1 MKVPVTLITGVSKGI
16 GRALADHL
24 AKEGHQVIGLARTKP
39 DAGFKGEFHAVDL
52 SDLDATKKAMDA
64 IVAKHAVDHLVHNAG
79 VIKIASVENM
89 TLAELDAMLTV
100 NLRVGLVLAQAVLPT
115 MKKKKRGRIVMVG
128 SRAALGKVGRGAYA
142 ATKSALLGFVRTWA
156 LELAPHGITVNCVA
170 PGPTATEM
178 FLSGNPPDAPATK
191 ATMASIPL
199 GRMGEPAEIAAA
211 CGYFL
216 QDLAGF
222 TTGQVLY
229 VDGGITV
236 GLSPI

>member
-1 MKVPVTLITGVSKGI
+1 MPITLVTGVSKGI

-24 AKEGHQVIGLARTKP
+24 ANEGHHVIGLSRTKP

-52 SDLDATKKAMDA
+52 SNLDATKKAMDA
-64 IVAKHAVDHLVHNAG
+64 IAERHAIDHLVHNAG
-79 VIKIASVENM
+79 IIQIAQLEDM
-89 TLAELDAMLTV
+89 TIAQFDAMLTV
-100 NLRVGLVLAQAVLPT
+100 NLRVGIVLAQAVIPA
-115 MKKKKRGRIVMVG
+115 MKKKKRGRIVMIG
-128 SRAALGKVGRGAYA
+128 SRAALGKVGRGGYS
-142 ATKSALLGFVRTWA
+142 ATKAALLGFVRTWA
-156 LELAPHGITVNCVA
+156 MELGPHGITVNCVA

-178 FLSGNPPDAPATK
+178 FRAANPPDAPSTRAII
-191 ATMASIPL
+191 ASIPMR
-199 GRMGEPAEIAAA
+199 RMGQPEEVAAA

-216 QDLAGF
+216 QDAAGF